1 MNKLQ
6 SRLSGQKRKAPPPK
20 SVSIAPK
27 IPKTSPSASFAAP
40 KTSKVNMDK
49 INSEIS
55 VAGVEPISVTCT
67 PVQSFGPN
75 PLTIGQKLVT
85 KKLKPTILPNGT
97 LLGQVVNSGKGKKIL
112 CYMPNNMNKNVPAVT
127 VRIPINNK
135 SDKSSDP
142 GKLSG
147 HLTNETSCHFQ

>member
-20 SVSIAPK
+20 GVSIAPK
-27 IPKTSPSASFAAP
+27 IPKTSPGGPSGPSFVAP
-40 KTSKVNMDK
+40 KSSKTNLEK

-135 SDKSSDP
+135 SDKATDP
-142 GKLSG
+142 GNLPDIS
-147 HLTNETSCHFQ
+147 

>member
-27 IPKTSPSASFAAP
+27 IPKTSPGGSSGPSFVAP
-40 KTSKVNMDK
+40 KSSKTNLEK

-135 SDKSSDP
+135 SDKATD
-142 GKLSG
+142 SG
-147 HLTNETSCHFQ
+147 NLPDIS

>member
-20 SVSIAPK
+20 GVSIAPK
-27 IPKTSPSASFAAP
+27 IPKTSPSGPSGPSFVAP
-40 KTSKVNMDK
+40 KSSKTNLEK

-135 SDKSSDP
+135 SDKATDP
-142 GKLSG
+142 GNLPDIS
-147 HLTNETSCHFQ
+147 

>member
-27 IPKTSPSASFAAP
+27 IPKTSPGGPSGPSIVTP
-40 KTSKVNMDK
+40 KSSKTNLEK

-135 SDKSSDP
+135 SDKSTDP
-142 GKLSG
+142 GNLSDI
-147 HLTNETSCHFQ
+147 S